1 MNTDFLEKLKSFE
14 IPTCLRV
21 CCGTDGSVTFLLE
34 IMTRQPVSVIT
45 ESQYTVKAD
54 KAIAALLG
62 VEEGSEINDRVVQLS
77 ADGTTF
83 VHARSLSPLERMP
96 DTMREQLMRA
106 DIPIGRILRSH
117 NLETRRDMGELEI
130 LEGEP
135 TFDGIPVLSRS
146 YKIVHNNHVLM
157 WINERFPIDK
167 RWNL

>member
-1 MNTDFLEKLKSFE
+1 
-14 IPTCLRV
+14 
-21 CCGTDGSVTFLLE
+21 VTFLLE
-34 IMTRQPVSVIT
+34 IMTRQPVSVTT
-45 ESQYTVKAD
+45 ESQHTIKAD
-54 KAIAALLG
+54 KAMADLLG
-62 VEEGSEINDRVVQLS
+62 VGEGSEVNDRIVRLS
-77 ADGTTF
+77 AGGTDF

-146 YKIVHNNHVLM
+146 YKIVHKNHVLM
-157 WINERFPIDK
+157 WINERFPIDE
-167 RWNL
+167 RWCI

>member
-1 MNTDFLEKLKSFE
+1 MSIDFLEKLKSFE

-34 IMTRQPVSVIT
+34 IMTRKPVSVIT
-45 ESQYTVKAD
+45 ESQHTVKAD
-54 KAIAALLG
+54 RVMAALLG
-62 VEEGSEINDRVVQLS
+62 VEEGSEVNDRVVRLS
-77 ADGTTF
+77 AGGITF

-96 DTMREQLMRA
+96 DTMQEQLMRA

-117 NLETRRDMGELEI
+117 NLETRRDMGELKI
-130 LEGEP
+130 LEGDP

-157 WINERFPIDK
+157 WINERFPIDE
-167 RWNL
+167 RWCL

>member
-1 MNTDFLEKLKSFE
+1 LSGDFLEKLKSFE

-34 IMTRQPVSVIT
+34 IMTRKPVSVIT

-54 KAIAALLG
+54 KTIAALLG
-62 VEEGSEINDRVVQLS
+62 VEESSEVNDRVVRLS
-77 ADGTTF
+77 AGDTTF

-96 DTMREQLMRA
+96 DTMKEQLIRA

-117 NLETRRDMGELEI
+117 NLETRRDMAELEI
-130 LEGEP
+130 LEGES

-157 WINERFPIDK
+157 WINERFPIDE
-167 RWNL
+167 RWSL

>member
-1 MNTDFLEKLKSFE
+1 MSIDFLEKLKSFE

-34 IMTRQPVSVIT
+34 IMTRKPVSVIT

-54 KAIAALLG
+54 KEMAALLG
-62 VEEGSEINDRVVQLS
+62 IEEGSEVNNRVVRLS
-77 ADGTTF
+77 AEDTVF

-96 DTMREQLMRA
+96 ETMREQLMRA

-117 NLETRRDMGELEI
+117 NLETRRDMGELEV
-130 LEGEP
+130 LEGET

-146 YKIVHNNHVLM
+146 YKIVHNNYVLM
-157 WINERFPIDK
+157 WINERFPIDE

>member
-1 MNTDFLEKLKSFE
+1 MNGDFLEKLKSFE

-34 IMTRQPVSVIT
+34 IMTRKPVNVTT

-54 KAIAALLG
+54 KTISVLLG
-62 VEEGSEINDRVVQLS
+62 VEEGSEVNDRIVRLS
-77 ADGTTF
+77 AGDTTF

-96 DTMREQLMRA
+96 DTMKEQLMRA
-106 DIPIGRILRSH
+106 DVPIGRILRSH

>member
-1 MNTDFLEKLKSFE
+1 MSTNFLEKLKSFE

-34 IMTRQPVSVIT
+34 IMTRKQVSVIT
-45 ESQYTVKAD
+45 ESQHTVKAD
-54 KAIAALLG
+54 KEMAALLE
-62 VEEGSEINDRVVQLS
+62 VKEGSEINDRVVRLS
-77 ADGTTF
+77 AGDTVF
-83 VHARSLSPLERMP
+83 VHARSLSPLEHMP
-96 DTMREQLMRA
+96 ETMREQLMRA

-130 LEGEP
+130 REGES

-146 YKIVHNNHVLM
+146 YKIVHNNHILM
-157 WINERFPIDK
+157 WINEYFPIDE

>member
-1 MNTDFLEKLKSFE
+1 MSIDFLEKLKSFE

-34 IMTRQPVSVIT
+34 IMTRKTVTVTT

-54 KAIAALLG
+54 RVMAALLG
-62 VEEGSEINDRVVQLS
+62 VEEGREVNDRVVRLS
-77 ADGTTF
+77 AGDTVF
-83 VHARSLSPLERMP
+83 VQARSLAPLERMP
-96 DTMREQLMRA
+96 ETMREQLMRA

-130 LEGEP
+130 LEGDP
-135 TFDGIPVLSRS
+135 IFGGIPVLSRS

-157 WINERFPIDK
+157 WINERFPIDE
-167 RWNL
+167 RWCI

>member
-1 MNTDFLEKLKSFE
+1 MSIDFLDKLKSFE

-34 IMTRQPVSVIT
+34 IMTRKPVNVIT
-45 ESQYTVKAD
+45 ESQHTVKAD
-54 KAIAALLG
+54 KATAALLG
-62 VEEGSEINDRVVQLS
+62 VEEGSEVNDRVVRLS
-77 ADGTTF
+77 ADDTVF

-96 DTMREQLMRA
+96 ETMREQLMRA

-130 LEGEP
+130 LEGET

-157 WINERFPIDK
+157 WINERFPIDE

>member
-34 IMTRQPVSVIT
+34 IMTRKEVNVIT
-45 ESQYTVKAD
+45 ESQYTIKAD
-54 KAIAALLG
+54 KELAALLE
-62 VEEGSEINDRVVQLS
+62 VEEGSEINDRVVKLT
-77 ADGTTF
+77 AGNTVF

-96 DTMREQLMRA
+96 QTMKEQLMRA

-135 TFDGIPVLSRS
+135 TFNGIPVLSRS
-146 YKIVHNNHVLM
+146 YKIVHNNYTLM
-157 WINERFPIDK
+157 WINERFPIDS
-167 RWNL
+167 RWRL

>member
-1 MNTDFLEKLKSFE
+1 LSTNFLEKLKSFE

-34 IMTRQPVSVIT
+34 IMTRKQVSVIT
-45 ESQYTVKAD
+45 EYQHTVKAD
-54 KAIAALLG
+54 KEMAALLG
-62 VEEGSEINDRVVQLS
+62 VQEGSEINDRVVRLS
-77 ADGTTF
+77 AGDTVF

-106 DIPIGRILRSH
+106 DIPIGRILRGH

-146 YKIVHNNHVLM
+146 YKIVHNNHILR
-157 WINERFPIDK
+157 WINEYFPIDE

>member
-1 MNTDFLEKLKSFE
+1 LSTNFLEKLKSFE

-34 IMTRQPVSVIT
+34 IMTRKQVSVIT
-45 ESQYTVKAD
+45 ESQHTVKAD
-54 KAIAALLG
+54 KEMAVLLG
-62 VEEGSEINDRVVQLS
+62 VKEGSEINDRVVRLS
-77 ADGTTF
+77 AGDTVF
-83 VHARSLSPLERMP
+83 VHARSLSPLEHMP
-96 DTMREQLMRA
+96 ETMREQLMRA

-130 LEGEP
+130 REGES

-146 YKIVHNNHVLM
+146 YKIVHNNHILM
-157 WINERFPIDK
+157 WINEHFPIDE

>member
-1 MNTDFLEKLKSFE
+1 MSIDFLEKLKSFE

-34 IMTRQPVSVIT
+34 IMTRKPVSVIT
-45 ESQYTVKAD
+45 EAQYTVKAD
-54 KAIAALLG
+54 KEMAAFLE
-62 VEEGSEINDRVVQLS
+62 VEEGSEINNRVVRLS
-77 ADGTTF
+77 AGGTVF

-96 DTMREQLMRA
+96 ETMKEQLMRA

-117 NLETRRDMGELEI
+117 NLETRRDMGELEV

-146 YKIVHNNHVLM
+146 YKIVHNNHILM
-157 WINERFPIDK
+157 WINERFPIDE

>member
-1 MNTDFLEKLKSFE
+1 MSIDFLEKLKSFE

-34 IMTRQPVSVIT
+34 IMTRKPVSVIT
-45 ESQYTVKAD
+45 EAQYTVKAD
-54 KAIAALLG
+54 KEMAAFLG
-62 VEEGSEINDRVVQLS
+62 VEEGSEINNRVVRLS
-77 ADGTTF
+77 AGGTVF

-96 DTMREQLMRA
+96 ETMKEQLMRA

-117 NLETRRDMGELEI
+117 NLETRRDMGELEV
-130 LEGEP
+130 LEEEP

-146 YKIVHNNHVLM
+146 YKIVHNNHILM
-157 WINERFPIDK
+157 WINERFPIDE